1 MRQMMS
7 ERMAILDEYIEKADR
22 ESRSFEQKLAP
33 MWNKYVWRKRMEAAQ
48 GLIPAS
54 EVPEPIVPSASL
66 ADGETCKI
74 VSMNVSRTSKSAR
87 V

>member
-1 MRQMMS
+1 MRQTMS
-7 ERMAILDEYIEKADR
+7 DILKRLDEHIERADR

-33 MWNKYVWRKRMEAAQ
+33 IWNKYVWRKRMEAAQ

-54 EVPEPIVPSASL
+54 EVPEPIVPSSSL
-66 ADGETCKI
+66 AEGETCKI